1 MKKQVL
7 IVDLDPQGNATAG
20 LSVDRNSMDSSIYDV
35 LLGFK
40 SIDEVILETDS
51 GIYLAPSS
59 LALLAAENQ
68 MSGLINNTSILKEK
82 LDYIGDSFDYILID
96 VPPGSTL
103 LMVNGI
109 VAAGNIIIPLDSEIF
124 AYEAMVTLKTLI
136 IELNRKLGIETNI
149 MMVLLRKYG
158 TSMFDQGPNRAISK
172 LLKEFLAVNNIPTV
186 KRSSFPFLRG

>member
-1 MKKQVL
+1 
-7 IVDLDPQGNATAG
+7 
-20 LSVDRNSMDSSIYDV
+20 
-35 LLGFK
+35 
-40 SIDEVILETDS
+40 
-51 GIYLAPSS
+51 
-59 LALLAAENQ
+59 
-68 MSGLINNTSILKEK
+68 
-82 LDYIGDSFDYILID
+82 
-96 VPPGSTL
+96 
-103 LMVNGI
+103 MVNGI
-109 VAAGNIIIPLDSEIF
+109 VAAGNIIIPLDSGIF

>member
-59 LALLAAENQ
+59 LDLLAAENQ

-96 VPPGSTL
+96 VPP
-103 LMVNGI
+103 
-109 VAAGNIIIPLDSEIF
+109 AQHF
-124 AYEAMVTLKTLI
+124 
-136 IELNRKLGIETNI
+136 
-149 MMVLLRKYG
+149 
-158 TSMFDQGPNRAISK
+158 
-172 LLKEFLAVNNIPTV
+172 
-186 KRSSFPFLRG
+186 